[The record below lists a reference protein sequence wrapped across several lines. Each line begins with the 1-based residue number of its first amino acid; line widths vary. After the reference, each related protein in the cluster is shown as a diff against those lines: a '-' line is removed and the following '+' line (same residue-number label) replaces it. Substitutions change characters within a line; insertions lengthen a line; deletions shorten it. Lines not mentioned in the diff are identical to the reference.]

1 MEVVGIA
8 SGKMEKIKQING
20 KQVIALSV
28 FLLFEDICTI

>member
-20 KQVIALSV
+20 KQVIAFVCLSV
-28 FLLFEDICTI
+28 I